1 MGDAAVKFCRT
12 SKLAALLLAI
22 ASLLALPLT
31 GRAASPG
38 EARGKALFER
48 NCSVCHGVDG
58 RANTPVSQLLTPP
71 PRNFT
76 DPVDMGRVT
85 TDRMYRAIKEGRP
98 GTAMA
103 AWSTVLG
110 EMEIGDVID
119 YIRGFG
125 ASAQLA
131 PAKLSLEI
139 GRRIYAKDCASCHG
153 ASGRADTE
161 AAKVLKPAPS
171 SLSDPIRLA
180 RLDDGRLYLAI
191 FRGRPGTAMGGW
203 REILDPAEII
213 DLMRYVRTLAAPL
226 PAGMTPAELD
236 VRVGEQIYATYCV
249 DCHGER
255 GNGETPLG
263 SHLSPHPRDFTAKA
277 LMASA
282 GDEQLANSISRGRP
296 GTAMAPWE
304 GILTGD
310 DVRRVVAYIRQRFAA
325 GAAAPRV
332 Q

>member
-1 MGDAAVKFCRT
+1 MNFRRT
-12 SKLAALLLAI
+12 SSLPALLLAI
-22 ASLLALPLT
+22 AGSLALP
-31 GRAASPG
+31 RAALPA
-38 EARGKALFER
+38 EPRGKVVFER

-58 RANTPVSQLLTPP
+58 RATAPVSQLLTPP
-71 PRNFT
+71 PRNFA
-76 DPVDMGRVT
+76 DPVEMGRVT

-103 AWSTVLG
+103 GWSTVLT
-110 EMEIGDVID
+110 EIEIGDVID
-119 YIRGFG
+119 YIRGL
-125 ASAQLA
+125 ASSAQVT

-171 SLSDPIRLA
+171 SLSDPITLA

-191 FRGRPGTAMGGW
+191 YRGRPGTAMGGW
-203 REILDPAEII
+203 RDILDPTEII

-236 VRVGEQIYATYCV
+236 VRVGEQIYRSYCV
-249 DCHGER
+249 ECHGER

-263 SHLSPHPRDFTAKA
+263 AHLSPRPRDFTAKA
-277 LMASA
+277 TMASA
-282 GDEQLANSISRGRP
+282 SDEQLSNSITRGRP
-296 GTAMAPWE
+296 GTGMAPWE
-304 GILTGD
+304 GVLSND
-310 DVRRVVAYIRQRFAA
+310 DIRRVVAYIRRFGATA
-325 GAAAPRV
+325 GATKT